1 MFNIGDNMD
10 GKDIKKDIMG
20 NEYYV
25 EDGKIFVSSY
35 RGFVPV
41 YDRDLFFD
49 KEGNIC
55 IGNSSGTC
63 GRGSFATVYLCGDE
77 ERCYKV
83 FDDPSIDY
91 VDMEVFD
98 YLMSENLEGIYHIN
112 DFFYK
117 QVNDEMRPAGY
128 IMEFLPKADMKTFRM
143 GGVDL
148 LDKDSSYILD
158 SYERLSK
165 TVLKLSQKGILMDD
179 TEEYNASL
187 EDKGIVLFDVDK
199 FRMSTD
205 PKEEIYMKNMTMLNG
220 LMVNLITKSIF
231 SHHSTEINVEPI
243 SSFFE
248 QVRVTDTKVV
258 FGDVFKV
265 GERGLQSL
273 SNYSQSKSKLV

>member
-1 MFNIGDNMD
+1 
-10 GKDIKKDIMG
+10 
-20 NEYYV
+20 
-25 EDGKIFVSSY
+25 
-35 RGFVPV
+35 
-41 YDRDLFFD
+41 
-49 KEGNIC
+49 
-55 IGNSSGTC
+55 
-63 GRGSFATVYLCGDE
+63 
-77 ERCYKV
+77 
-83 FDDPSIDY
+83 
-91 VDMEVFD
+91 
-98 YLMSENLEGIYHIN
+98 
-112 DFFYK
+112 
-117 QVNDEMRPAGY
+117 
-128 IMEFLPKADMKTFRM
+128 
-143 GGVDL
+143 
-148 LDKDSSYILD
+148 
-158 SYERLSK
+158 
-165 TVLKLSQKGILMDD
+165 MDD

-248 QVRVTDTKVV
+248 QVRVADTKVD

>member
-1 MFNIGDNMD
+1 MI
-10 GKDIKKDIMG
+10 
-20 NEYYV
+20 
-25 EDGKIFVSSY
+25 
-35 RGFVPV
+35 
-41 YDRDLFFD
+41 
-49 KEGNIC
+49 
-55 IGNSSGTC
+55 
-63 GRGSFATVYLCGDE
+63 
-77 ERCYKV
+77 
-83 FDDPSIDY
+83 
-91 VDMEVFD
+91 
-98 YLMSENLEGIYHIN
+98 
-112 DFFYK
+112 FFYK

-165 TVLKLSQKGILMDD
+165 TVLKLSQKGVLMDD

-187 EDKGIVLFDVDK
+187 EDEGIVLFDVDK

-205 PKEEIYMKNMTMLNG
+205 TKEEIYMKNMTMLNG

-248 QVRVTDTKVV
+248 QVRATDTKVD

-273 SNYSQSKSKLV
+273 SNYSQSKSKIV